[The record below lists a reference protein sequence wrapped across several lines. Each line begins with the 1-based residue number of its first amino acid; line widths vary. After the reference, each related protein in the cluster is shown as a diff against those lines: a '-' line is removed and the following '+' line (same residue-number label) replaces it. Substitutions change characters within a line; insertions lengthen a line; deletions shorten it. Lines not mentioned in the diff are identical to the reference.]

1 MGMKIGELARLTR
14 VSTATIRY
22 YESIGLL
29 PTPARA
35 PGNQRRYD
43 QSDVQRLA
51 LQSKRLAGWRRRPER
66 GHRTPRYVDPCW
78 RAASLRSA
86 ARWSA

>member
-43 QSDVQRLA
+43 QSDVQRL
-51 LQSKRLAGWRRRPER
+51 
-66 GHRTPRYVDPCW
+66 D
-78 RAASLRSA
+78 
-86 ARWSA
+86 